1 MIRLGLKIDEKK
13 KEIENFLKDK
23 KIKKII
29 VFYPEEFPL
38 KLPELEKEYEIKY
51 VEYAE
56 IIMYRTFYPL
66 LEIIDKE
73 TLLIFNECMR
83 TQNRSDL
90 TYNCAHHYC
99 NQTPHK
105 MVFEYFPFIENEQDF
120 MILLDLLNK
129 GKYKGKSFK
138 DEFLKG
144 EDIKAKPIYLNI
156 EDIKVNITEEE
167 KIKYEKYKEELFNNL
182 GAKDPDTIPR
192 QLHIWA
198 GNLKKR
204 AILPTKKYVARNKRF
219 NMPNIITYKE
229 VKEGE
234 EYIIIDFPHRRIDF
248 NDFLKKTGITTI
260 EFLNTNLKVDLYYL
274 NDLKNWNERLV
285 NFYDKTKEKL
295 VSYS

>member
-1 MIRLGLKIDEKK
+1 MW
-13 KEIENFLKDK
+13 
-23 KIKKII
+23 
-29 VFYPEEFPL
+29 
-38 KLPELEKEYEIKY
+38 
-51 VEYAE
+51 
-56 IIMYRTFYPL
+56 
-66 LEIIDKE
+66 
-73 TLLIFNECMR
+73 
-83 TQNRSDL
+83 DL
-90 TYNCAHHYC
+90 N
-99 NQTPHK
+99 
-105 MVFEYFPFIENEQDF
+105 
-120 MILLDLLNK
+120 
-129 GKYKGKSFK
+129 
-138 DEFLKG
+138 
-144 EDIKAKPIYLNI
+144 IYLNI

-204 AILPTKKYVARNKRF
+204 AILPSKKYVARNKRF

>member
-120 MILLDLLNK
+120 MIFLDLLNK

-204 AILPTKKYVARNKRF
+204 AILPSKKYVARNKRF

>member
-13 KEIENFLKDK
+13 KEIENFLKEK

-105 MVFEYFPFIENEQDF
+105 IVFEYFPFIETEQDF

-138 DEFLKG
+138 DEFLKE

-167 KIKYEKYKEELFNNL
+167 RKKYEEYKEELFNNL

-192 QLHIWA
+192 QLHVWA

-219 NMPNIITYKE
+219 NMPNVITYKD
-229 VKEGE
+229 VKEGA

-248 NDFLKKTGITTI
+248 NDFLKTTQQTNI
-260 EFLNTNLKVDLYYL
+260 KFLNTYLKVDLYYF
-274 NDLKNWNERLV
+274 NDLKSWYEKVV
-285 NFYDKTKEKL
+285 NFYAKTSL
-295 VSYS
+295 Y

>member
-29 VFYPEEFPL
+29 LFYPEEFQL
-38 KLPELEKEYEIKY
+38 KLPELEKKYEIKY

-105 MVFEYFPFIENEQDF
+105 IVFEYFPFIENEQDF
-120 MILLDLLNK
+120 MILLDLLNN

-138 DEFLKG
+138 DEFLKE

-167 KIKYEKYKEELFNNL
+167 RIKYEKYKEELFNNL
-182 GAKDPDTIPR
+182 GARDPDTIPR

-219 NMPNIITYKE
+219 NMPNIFTYKE

-248 NDFLKKTGITTI
+248 NDFLKTTQQTNVK
-260 EFLNTNLKVDLYYL
+260 FLNTYLKVDLYYF
-274 NDLKNWNERLV
+274 NDLKSWYEKV
-285 NFYDKTKEKL
+285 VKFYAKTSL
-295 VSYS
+295 YQ